1 MEIFL
6 KRIVLAILLFC
17 ITFYM
22 FPQNSI
28 YDLLNKEI
36 LVHDNWNGQSFT
48 LIYENGS
55 HYTHRKI
62 FGSGVRVAMTMI
74 YNVHFDG
81 LNQISFWE
89 IISLSKNANAEFRT
103 NDIFQLSNKN
113 DIELYLNGLRI
124 GTNNIN

>member
-1 MEIFL
+1 MEVFS

-17 ITFYM
+17 ITFYV

-28 YDLLNKEI
+28 YDLLNKE
-36 LVHDNWNGQSFT
+36 
-48 LIYENGS
+48 YES
-55 HYTHRKI
+55 HYIHRKI
-62 FGSGVRVAMTMI
+62 FGSGVRVAMTMV
-74 YNVHFDG
+74 YNVYFDG
-81 LNQISFWE
+81 LNQMSFWE